1 MKHLNKINIRSK
13 AAAFVDSHII
23 SYRTGSSLN
32 NSWSF
37 GALLGVMLILQILSG
52 ILICFHYSAT
62 EKEAFD
68 SVILYTRN
76 GTYGWFVRYLHA
88 NGASV
93 FFILVYLHIGK
104 AFFYGSYFKPRH
116 FVWFVGIIMFLI
128 MMATAFLG
136 YVLPWGQMSFWGAT
150 VITNLFTSIPEI
162 GDELVTLMW
171 GGFSVSG
178 PTLQKFFGLHFA
190 LPWILLLLTF
200 LHLAL
205 LHAASSTTPSG
216 AEKSNLLA
224 FHPFFGLKDLQAII
238 GLLLFLTIVI
248 TYYPNAMGHPDN
260 YIPANPMVTPKH
272 IVPEWYFLPFY
283 AILRSI
289 PNKQGGVLAMAGA
302 ILVLFVLP
310 FFNSSLIR
318 NTYYRPY
325 YSWML
330 GFFFVDFIALGW
342 IGQNPVEAPY
352 DIVGLLLTVY
362 YFVFLLVIIPLMG
375 YLEHKMINVNSTSVL
390 NTYIENISIKDFNTL
405 KKKQCR
411 ITKHT
416 VFW

>member
-1 MKHLNKINIRSK
+1 MQKLNKINIRSK
-13 AAAFVDSHII
+13 VVAFVDSHIN
-23 SYRTGSSLN
+23 SYKTGSSLN

-37 GALLGVMLILQILSG
+37 GALLGFMLVLQIISG

-68 SVILYTRN
+68 SIILYTRN
-76 GTYGWFVRYLHA
+76 GTYGWFIRYLHA
-88 NGASV
+88 NGASM

-104 AFFYGSYFKPRH
+104 AFFYGSYFKPRQY
-116 FVWFVGIIMFLI
+116 VWAVGIVMFLI

-150 VITNLFTSIPEI
+150 VITNLFTSIPEV

-190 LPWILLLLTF
+190 LPWILAILTC

-216 AEKSNLLA
+216 AEKSNLLS
-224 FHPFFGLKDLQAII
+224 FHPFFTLKDLQAILA
-238 GLLLFLTIVI
+238 LLFFLTIII
-248 TYYPNAMGHPDN
+248 TYFPNTMGHPDN

-289 PNKQGGVLAMAGA
+289 PDKQGGVVAMGSA
-302 ILVLFVLP
+302 IVVLFVLP
-310 FFNSSLIR
+310 FINSSVVR

-325 YSWML
+325 YCWFL
-330 GFFFVDFIALGW
+330 GFFFVDFVALGW
-342 IGQNPVEAPY
+342 IGQNPVEAPF
-352 DIVGLLLTVY
+352 DTVGLLLTVY
-362 YFVFLLVIIPLMG
+362 YFFFLIVVIPVMG
-375 YLEHKMINVNSTSVL
+375 FFEKYLIRFGFIEVPMNEIDDL
-390 NTYIENISIKDFNTL
+390 NFRESLKNKRDL
-405 KKKQCR
+405 KKFK
-411 ITKHT
+411 
-416 VFW
+416 F

>member
-1 MKHLNKINIRSK
+1 MKHLNKVNTRSK
-13 AAAFVDSHII
+13 VIAFVDSHIN
-23 SYRTGSSLN
+23 SYKTGSSLN

-68 SVILYTRN
+68 SIILYTRN
-76 GTYGWFVRYLHA
+76 GTYGWFIRYLHA
-88 NGASV
+88 NGASM
-93 FFILVYLHIGK
+93 FFILVYFHIGK
-104 AFFYGSYFKPRH
+104 AFFYGSYFKPRQY
-116 FVWFVGIIMFLI
+116 VWFVGIIMFLL

-150 VITNLFTSIPEI
+150 VITNLFTSIPEV
-162 GDELVTLMW
+162 GDEIVTLMW

-190 LPWILLLLTF
+190 LPWILVLLTF

-216 AEKSNLLA
+216 AEKSNLLS
-224 FHPFFGLKDLQAII
+224 FHPFFGLKDLQAI
-238 GLLLFLTIVI
+238 LMLLFILTIII
-248 TYYPNAMGHPDN
+248 TYFPNSMGHPDN

-289 PNKQGGVLAMAGA
+289 PDKRGGVVAMGA
-302 ILVLFVLP
+302 SILVLFVLP
-310 FFNSSLIR
+310 FINSSLVR

-325 YSWML
+325 YCWFLS
-330 GFFFVDFIALGW
+330 FFFIGFIALGW
-342 IGQNPVEAPY
+342 IGQNPVEAPF

-362 YFVFLLVIIPLMG
+362 YFFFLLIVIPVMGLFEGLMIRSGNINIPHNQI
-375 YLEHKMINVNSTSVL
+375 EQL
-390 NTYIENISIKDFNTL
+390 NTIHFNVL
-405 KKKQCR
+405 KKKHPLN
-411 ITKHT
+411 KLF
-416 VFW
+416 FWK